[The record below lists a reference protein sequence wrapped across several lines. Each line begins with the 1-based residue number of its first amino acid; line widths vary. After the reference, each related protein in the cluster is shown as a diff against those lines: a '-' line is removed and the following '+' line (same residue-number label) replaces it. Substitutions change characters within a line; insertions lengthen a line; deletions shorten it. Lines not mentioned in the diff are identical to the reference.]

1 MCLPSGRRRTP
12 TTEMRLVFLTQVL
25 DADHPALAQTLDLV
39 DALARRADEVTVL
52 CDRVGRYDL
61 PANVRIHVFGASSRV
76 VRGARFERALSA
88 ELLRRDRPA
97 AVISHMIPVFLTLA
111 APLARLRRIPLLL
124 WYTHWNADRSLR
136 IAVRLADRVLSV
148 DERSFPLTTPKL
160 VATGHAID
168 VELFS
173 PGPPAAPRP
182 DDALRLLALGRIT
195 PWKGYDTLLAALA
208 RAVEHGLDA
217 RLAIYG
223 PALKQEEEAHRREL
237 EQTIATT
244 AVLGDRVRLEPPVAR
259 ERLPEILRNSDVLVS
274 ATQPDR
280 SETLDKVVYEA
291 AACGLPVLSSNV
303 ALTEFLDGAGVE
315 LLFPRRDPDALA
327 AALERLGAL
336 SPTERSAVGRT
347 LRRRVVEGHSVESWA
362 DSVVRLVAHS

>member
-1 MCLPSGRRRTP
+1 V
-12 TTEMRLVFLTQVL
+12 RLVFLTQVL

-52 CDRVGRYDL
+52 CDHVGRHDL

-76 VRGARFERALSA
+76 VRGARFEQAISA
-88 ELLRRDRPA
+88 ELLRRDKPA
-97 AVISHMIPVFLTLA
+97 AVVSHMIPVFLTLA

-148 DERSFPLTTPKL
+148 DERSFPLETPKL

-173 PGPPAAPRP
+173 PAPSPTPAP
-182 DDALRLLALGRIT
+182 DAALRLLALGRIT
-195 PWKGYDTLLAALA
+195 PWKGYDTLLAALG
-208 RAVEHGLDA
+208 RAVGRGLDA

-223 PALKQEEEAHRREL
+223 PALTQQEELHRREL
-237 EQTIATT
+237 EQMIAST
-244 AVLGDRVRLEPPVAR
+244 AGLGDRVRLEPPVAR
-259 ERLPEILRNSDVLVS
+259 ERLPEILRSSDLLVS

-303 ALTEFLDGAGVE
+303 ALTEFLGGVGVE

-327 AALERLGAL
+327 AALERLAAL
-336 SPTERSAVGRT
+336 SAAERSAVGRV
-347 LRRRVVEGHSVESWA
+347 LRQRVVDGHSVESWA
-362 DSVVRLVAHS
+362 DTVIGLVGESTSR